1 MQKAEALKD
10 FFKTHPKAA
19 IAFSGGTDS
28 GYLLAAAVRS
38 GADVR
43 PYYIKTAFQ
52 PQFEL
57 EDALRLT
64 KELGVK
70 PEIITADILN
80 EADVA
85 LNRAD
90 RCYRCKRFLF
100 SLLKERAVKDG
111 YHLILDGT
119 NASDDADDRPG
130 MKALRELNIQSPLR
144 LCGITKD
151 EVRILSKREGL
162 FTWNKS
168 AYACLATRVPC
179 GTIIKAETL
188 ALVER
193 AETNLAKL
201 GFSDFRIRIRG
212 GAALLQVPEAQ
223 MEKVL
228 QKKEDIRAL
237 LANGFSSVMLDLKAR

>member
-1 MQKAEALKD
+1 M
-10 FFKTHPKAA
+10 
-19 IAFSGGTDS
+19 
-28 GYLLAAAVRS
+28 RS

-70 PEIITADILN
+70 PEIIAADILN
-80 EADVA
+80 EADVT
-85 LNRAD
+85 LNR
-90 RCYRCKRFLF
+90 
-100 SLLKERAVKDG
+100 G
-111 YHLILDGT
+111 
-119 NASDDADDRPG
+119 
-130 MKALRELNIQSPLR
+130 ELNIQSPLR

-151 EVRILSKREGL
+151 EVRLLSKREGL

-193 AETNLAKL
+193 AETELAKL

-212 GAALLQVPEAQ
+212 DAALLQVPEAQ